1 MEIIAG
7 LDQVKQ
13 GRPSVITVGNFD
25 GVHLGHRQLL
35 HKVMNLAKER
45 KLLGTLV
52 TFDRHPRAV
61 VSSSPASKVRILT
74 NLDEKIL
81 FVEKQ
86 SIDRLIIV
94 KFTREFSELSYQQFV
109 ENILIGKLGMKAMV
123 LGHDHAF
130 GRDRAGNIDN
140 LEILV
145 KKYGFDIFEVSAY
158 KINALTV
165 SSSQIREH
173 LTGGRVD
180 EAAELLGRNYSFSG
194 IVVRGEGRGRKL
206 LFPTANISPENQ
218 SKLIP
223 AEGVYAVDCNLKSG
237 KFRGMANIGYKPTF
251 GSADKTIEIHLFNF
265 SENIYGEKISVE
277 FLKRIRNEIKFN
289 SEKELI
295 AQLNKD
301 KKRSSEV

>member
-7 LDQVKQ
+7 LDQVTQ

-35 HKVMNLAKER
+35 HKVMNIARER

-74 NLDEKIL
+74 NLDEKIQ

-86 SIDRLIIV
+86 GIDRVIIV

-109 ENILIGKLGMKAMV
+109 ENILVGKLGMKAMV

-140 LEILV
+140 LEILH
-145 KKYGFDIFEVSAY
+145 KKYGFDVFEVGAY
-158 KINALTV
+158 KIDALTV

-173 LTGGRVD
+173 LADGRVD
-180 EAAELLGRNYSFSG
+180 EAAKLLGRNYSFSG

-206 LFPTANISPENQ
+206 LFPTANIAPENQ

-223 AEGVYAVDCNLKSG
+223 VEGVYAVDCSL
-237 KFRGMANIGYKPTF
+237 
-251 GSADKTIEIHLFNF
+251 
-265 SENIYGEKISVE
+265 
-277 FLKRIRNEIKFN
+277 
-289 SEKELI
+289 
-295 AQLNKD
+295 
-301 KKRSSEV
+301 